1 MDWGYVSYPDITL
14 WRSRVD
20 GSDRLQLTS
29 PPIMAGLP
37 HWSPDGTQ
45 IAFTDIQPGRPYK
58 TLLVSA
64 QGGAAQE
71 VLAENLFQVDAEW
84 SPDGKQMVF
93 GRNATERATVQLLD
107 LNSKQVSIIP
117 GSQGLFS
124 PRWSPDGRYL
134 AALSF
139 DGRKIVIFDF
149 ETQKW
154 SDWVSG
160 PWINGY
166 PAWSWD
172 GKYLYF
178 EAWGTEAPGYY
189 RIKLGQ
195 ARSELVVD
203 LHDLRR
209 YFGPSGTWAG
219 ITPDGS
225 PLFVRD
231 ASTDEIYALD
241 LDLP

>member
-134 AALSF
+134 ATLSF

-149 ETQKW
+149 KTQKW

-160 PWINGY
+160 WAYGF
-166 PAWSWD
+166 PAWSQD

-178 EAWGTEAPGYY
+178 QNWLTPGYY

-195 ARSELVVD
+195 TRCESVVD
-203 LHDLRR
+203 LKDLRR
-209 YFGPSGTWAG
+209 YRGPFNPWSGIA
-219 ITPDGS
+219 PDGS

-231 ASTDEIYALD
+231 VSTDEIYALD